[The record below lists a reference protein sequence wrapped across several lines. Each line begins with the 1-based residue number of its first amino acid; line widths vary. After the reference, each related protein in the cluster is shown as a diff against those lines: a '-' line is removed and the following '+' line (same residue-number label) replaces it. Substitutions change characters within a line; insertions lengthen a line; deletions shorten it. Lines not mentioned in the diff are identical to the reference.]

1 MTERGRWAAAVLGAI
16 ALLGLGA
23 AACGDDSGSS
33 ATPQSTSNGAQA
45 SEPAGGGSDRSEREG
60 SAPTGTPADGDDE
73 GASAH
78 QDSGGGA
85 EQFVTPG
92 GDNSVQEFG
101 AEADETEF
109 EDAAAALHAFLD
121 ARAEDDWATTCEYL
135 STDVLQSFE
144 TFAAGSEQLRGKGCP
159 QLLASVSGPAT
170 EEARREAAI
179 ADVGA
184 LRVDGDRGF
193 LLYRGADDIP
203 YAIPMAREEGRW
215 KVAALAGV
223 PLS

>member
-1 MTERGRWAAAVLGAI
+1 MAAI

-23 AACGDDSGSS
+23 VACGDDSGST
-33 ATPQSTSNGAQA
+33 ATPPSASKGAQA
-45 SEPAGGGSDRSEREG
+45 SESAGGESAGGGGAG
-60 SAPTGTPADGDDE
+60 SQKAGGPTDGTADGE
-73 GASAH
+73 AGAH
-78 QDSGGGA
+78 RDSGGGA

-101 AEADETEF
+101 AEAGESEF
-109 EDAAAALHAFLD
+109 EEAAAALHAFLD
-121 ARAEDDWATTCEYL
+121 ARAEGDWATTCEYL
-135 STDVLQSFE
+135 STEVLRSFE
-144 TFAAGSEQLRGKGCP
+144 QFATRSEDLRGKGCP
-159 QLLASVSGPAT
+159 ELLASVSGPAT
-170 EEARREAAI
+170 EDARREAAI

-184 LRVDGDRGF
+184 LRADGDQGF
-193 LLYRGADDIP
+193 LLYRGAEDTP